1 MALGDWCDMCA
12 DVGVGVGRF
21 GDGKGASRM
30 VAQVHGL
37 LQLPLPR
44 HLLGFRV
51 GLSVKRPAPRV
62 GSLRRAVPRALHVRQ
77 PQSRPD
83 TAALLCS

>member
-21 GDGKGASRM
+21 GGGKGASRM
-30 VAQVHGL
+30 VASVHGL

-44 HLLGFRV
+44 HLLCFRV
-51 GLSVKRPAPRV
+51 GFS
-62 GSLRRAVPRALHVRQ
+62 
-77 PQSRPD
+77 
-83 TAALLCS
+83 